1 MPSALRIAAERLT
14 ARAAVGLPRPVQRLA
29 FGAPIRRDGL
39 ELAPEVQTLVKLD
52 QLVGA
57 GGVDAVPV
65 REARAR
71 LLHDA
76 LVAGGRPRA
85 MAEVRA
91 VDAGGV
97 PARLYVPPEAPTPS
111 PLAVWYHGGGHVV
124 GDLDTHDL
132 TCRWFARE
140 AGVRVLAVDYRLAPE
155 HPFPAAVDDALAA
168 FRSAAANADGLGA
181 DPARI
186 AVAGDSA
193 GGNLAAVVA
202 QLAAEDEVAPAFQLL
217 IYPVC
222 DYTREWPS
230 YAHFATGFFL
240 TRAEMR
246 WYRGHYLPDAAAAS
260 DPRASPLA
268 REDPDGRGARVRR
281 HGGVRPAARR
291 GRGVRAAPARGRR
304 ADDPAP
310 LRGLLPRLRER
321 AGAGRAVPRPGAR
334 DRGRAALGP
343 GRAAVARSPDA

>member
-1 MPSALRIAAERLT
+1 MSSALRIAAERLT

-29 FGAPIRRDGL
+29 FGARIRRDGL
-39 ELAPEVQTLVKLD
+39 VLAPEVQTLVKLER
-52 QLVGA
+52 LVRA
-57 GGVDAVPV
+57 GGVDAVPLP
-65 REARAR
+65 EARA
-71 LLHDA
+71 LLRHDA
-76 LVAGGRPRA
+76 AVAGGRPRA
-85 MAEVRA
+85 MAEVRP

-124 GDLDTHDL
+124 GDLNTHDP

-168 FRSAAANADGLGA
+168 FRAAAANADGLGA
-181 DPARI
+181 DAARI

-202 QLAAEDEVAPAFQLL
+202 QLAAEDELAPAFQLL

-268 REDPDGRGARVRR
+268 RDDLTGLAPAYVATAGFDPLRDEGEAY
-281 HGGVRPAARR
+281 ARR
-291 GRGVRAAPARGRR
+291 LRAAGVPTTLRRFGGYCHGFASVLGLGERFLGPARETAAG
-304 ADDPAP
+304 
-310 LRGLLPRLRER
+310 LRWGLAER
-321 AGAGRAVPRPGAR
+321 P
-334 DRGRAALGP
+334 
-343 GRAAVARSPDA
+343 

>member
-1 MPSALRIAAERLT
+1 MSSALRIAAERLT

-29 FGAPIRRDGL
+29 FGARIRRDGL
-39 ELAPEVQTLVKLD
+39 VLAPEVQTLVKLER
-52 QLVGA
+52 LVRS
-57 GGVDAVPV
+57 GGVDAVPLP
-65 REARAR
+65 EARA
-71 LLHDA
+71 LLRHDA
-76 LVAGGRPRA
+76 VVAGGRPRA
-85 MAEVRA
+85 MAEVRP

-124 GDLDTHDL
+124 GDLDTHDP

-140 AGVRVLAVDYRLAPE
+140 AGVRVL
-155 HPFPAAVDDALAA
+155 AVDDALAA

-181 DPARI
+181 EPARI

-202 QLAAEDEVAPAFQLL
+202 QLAAEDELAPAFQLL

-268 REDPDGRGARVRR
+268 REDLTGLA
-281 HGGVRPAARR
+281 PAYVATAGFDPLRDEGEAYARR
-291 GRGVRAAPARGRR
+291 LRAAGVPTTLRRFGGYCHGFASVLGLGERFLGPARETAAG
-304 ADDPAP
+304 
-310 LRGLLPRLRER
+310 LRWGLAER
-321 AGAGRAVPRPGAR
+321 P
-334 DRGRAALGP
+334 
-343 GRAAVARSPDA
+343 